1 MKRLMVALIALT
13 TPAMTQDKTC
23 VTASEF
29 KDAIPKADAL
39 ARKLDE
45 LSKVSI
51 PRQSRIGAKISA
63 PFSDSYAY
71 EAVHGDVAAALVCS
85 IEGERSS
92 AEG

>member
-39 ARKLDE
+39 ARRLDE
-45 LSKVSI
+45 LSKL
-51 PRQSRIGAKISA
+51 AMISA
-63 PFSDSYAY
+63 SDK
-71 EAVHGDVAAALVCS
+71 DVLKN
-85 IEGERSS
+85 S
-92 AEG
+92 AELMRISTRMLSLSSCSCRD